1 MTTSFF
7 IPDENDNFKSLF
19 ENNFNAETKER
30 EFYDSNF
37 NEGGPNLEDTK
48 LDQRRDSFNISSSNW
63 KINSPEIVWVNK
75 INITTE

>member
-30 EFYDSNF
+30 EFYDSNINF
-37 NEGGPNLEDTK
+37 N
-48 LDQRRDSFNISSSNW
+48 
-63 KINSPEIVWVNK
+63 
-75 INITTE
+75 